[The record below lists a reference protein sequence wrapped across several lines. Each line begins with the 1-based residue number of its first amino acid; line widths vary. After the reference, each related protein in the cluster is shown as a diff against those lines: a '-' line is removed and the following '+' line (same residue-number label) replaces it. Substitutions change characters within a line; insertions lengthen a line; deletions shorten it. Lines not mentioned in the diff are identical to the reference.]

1 MDLTS
6 STASFAHTV
15 ARGVRAER
23 CVRVVS
29 TQVVV
34 VVVVV
39 VVFVVVVVVVA

>member
-39 VVFVVVVVVVA
+39 VIVVDIVVA